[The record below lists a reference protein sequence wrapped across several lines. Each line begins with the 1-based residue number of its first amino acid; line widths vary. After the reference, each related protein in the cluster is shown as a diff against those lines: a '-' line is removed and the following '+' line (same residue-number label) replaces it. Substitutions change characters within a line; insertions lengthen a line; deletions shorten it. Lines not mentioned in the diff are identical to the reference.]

1 MGENFLKSYLSVLTP
16 KNFPQI
22 IVLHCHGVLPLRLP
36 KAGLVS
42 QMEAKSSLAQARE
55 AAGLTVE
62 QISALTNIR
71 AAVIKDLEMNSVEIC
86 GGIAYARGHIR
97 TITKVLNQKTPKS
110 VSFDADLIVAEIE
123 AAQSEDGRKIIDRLA
138 ENNVADKPREKK
150 RIKFRTL
157 ASISAAVLSIGFVA
171 QVAIS
176 NVSNID
182 VDTSQITTTR
192 KSFQNEAA
200 STPAGVNLVVTGI
213 SGKSWIGLTN
223 ANGEQV
229 FNGQISSGQ
238 VATFNDPQLIKAV
251 IGNAGAVKLNLNGSD
266 LGVAGAEGEV
276 VRLDFDANGQL

>member
-1 MGENFLKSYLSVLTP
+1 
-16 KNFPQI
+16 
-22 IVLHCHGVLPLRLP
+22 
-36 KAGLVS
+36 
-42 QMEAKSSLAQARE
+42 MESKSSLAQARE
-55 AAGLTVE
+55 TAGLTVE

-71 AAVIKDLEMNSVEIC
+71 IAVIKDLENNSVDIC

-97 TITKVLNQKTPKS
+97 TIAKVLNQKTPKS
-110 VSFDADLIVAEIE
+110 ISFDADLIVAGIE
-123 AAQSEDGRKIIDRLA
+123 AAQSEDGRKIIERLA
-138 ENNVADKPREKK
+138 ENNVADKPKEKK
-150 RIKFRTL
+150 RMKFRTL

-171 QVAIS
+171 QVAIN

-192 KSFQNEAA
+192 KSFQSEAA
-200 STPAGVNLVVTGI
+200 SVPAGVNLVVTGI

-238 VATFNDPQLIKAV
+238 VATFTDPQLIKAV

>member
-1 MGENFLKSYLSVLTP
+1 M
-16 KNFPQI
+16 Q
-22 IVLHCHGVLPLRLP
+22 
-36 KAGLVS
+36 
-42 QMEAKSSLAQARE
+42 AKSSLAQARE

-71 AAVIKDLEMNSVEIC
+71 VAVIKDLENNSVEVC

-138 ENNVADKPREKK
+138 ENNVADKPKEKR

-171 QVAIS
+171 QVAIN

-182 VDTSQITTTR
+182 VDTPQITTTR
-192 KSFQNEAA
+192 QSFQNEAA
-200 STPAGVNLVVTGI
+200 SIPAGVNLVVTGI

-223 ANGEQV
+223 ANGDQV

-238 VATFNDPQLIKAV
+238 VATFTDPKLIKAV

-276 VRLDFDANGQL
+276 GRLDFDANGQL

>member
-1 MGENFLKSYLSVLTP
+1 
-16 KNFPQI
+16 
-22 IVLHCHGVLPLRLP
+22 
-36 KAGLVS
+36 
-42 QMEAKSSLAQARE
+42 MESKSSLAQARE
-55 AAGLTVE
+55 TAGLTVE

-71 AAVIKDLEMNSVEIC
+71 VAVIKDLENNSVDIC

-97 TITKVLNQKTPKS
+97 TIAKVLNQKTPKS
-110 VSFDADLIVAEIE
+110 ISFDADLIVAEIE
-123 AAQSEDGRKIIDRLA
+123 AAQSEDGRKIIERLA
-138 ENNVADKPREKK
+138 ENNVADKPKEKK
-150 RIKFRTL
+150 RMKFRTL

-171 QVAIS
+171 QVAIN

-238 VATFNDPQLIKAV
+238 VATFTDPQLIKAV

-276 VRLDFDANGQL
+276 VRLNFDANGQL

>member
-1 MGENFLKSYLSVLTP
+1 MQS
-16 KNFPQI
+16 
-22 IVLHCHGVLPLRLP
+22 
-36 KAGLVS
+36 
-42 QMEAKSSLAQARE
+42 KSSLAQARE
-55 AAGLTVE
+55 TAGLTVE

-71 AAVIKDLEMNSVEIC
+71 VAVIKDLENNSVDIC

-97 TITKVLNQKTPKS
+97 TIAKVLNQKTPKS
-110 VSFDADLIVAEIE
+110 ISFDADLIVAEIE
-123 AAQSEDGRKIIDRLA
+123 AAQSNDGRKIIERLA
-138 ENNVADKPREKK
+138 ENNVADKPKEKK
-150 RIKFRTL
+150 RIKFKTL

-171 QVAIS
+171 QVAIN

-200 STPAGVNLVVTGI
+200 STPSGVNLVVTGI
-213 SGKSWIGLTN
+213 NGKSWIGLTN

-238 VATFNDPQLIKAV
+238 VATFTDPQLIKAV

>member
-1 MGENFLKSYLSVLTP
+1 
-16 KNFPQI
+16 
-22 IVLHCHGVLPLRLP
+22 
-36 KAGLVS
+36 
-42 QMEAKSSLAQARE
+42 MESKSSLAQARE
-55 AAGLTVE
+55 TAGLTVE

-71 AAVIKDLEMNSVEIC
+71 VAVIKDLENNSVDIC

-97 TITKVLNQKTPKS
+97 TIAKVLNQKTPKS
-110 VSFDADLIVAEIE
+110 ISFDADLIVAEIE
-123 AAQSEDGRKIIDRLA
+123 AAQSEDGRKIIERLA
-138 ENNVADKPREKK
+138 ENNVADKPKEKK
-150 RIKFRTL
+150 RMKFRTL
-157 ASISAAVLSIGFVA
+157 ASISAAVFSIGFVA
-171 QVAIS
+171 QVAIN

-238 VATFNDPQLIKAV
+238 VATFTDPQLIKAV

>member
-1 MGENFLKSYLSVLTP
+1 MQS
-16 KNFPQI
+16 
-22 IVLHCHGVLPLRLP
+22 
-36 KAGLVS
+36 
-42 QMEAKSSLAQARE
+42 KSSLAQARE
-55 AAGLTVE
+55 TAGLTVE

-71 AAVIKDLEMNSVEIC
+71 VAVIKDLENNSVDIC

-97 TITKVLNQKTPKS
+97 TIAKVLNQKTPKS
-110 VSFDADLIVAEIE
+110 ISFDADLIVAEIE
-123 AAQSEDGRKIIDRLA
+123 AAQSNDGRKIIERLA
-138 ENNVADKPREKK
+138 ENNVADKPKEKK
-150 RIKFRTL
+150 RMKFKTL
-157 ASISAAVLSIGFVA
+157 ATISATVLSIGFVA
-171 QVAIS
+171 QVAIN

-200 STPAGVNLVVTGI
+200 STPSGVNLVVTGI
-213 SGKSWIGLTN
+213 NGKSWIGLTN

-238 VATFNDPQLIKAV
+238 VATFTDPQLIKAV
-251 IGNAGAVKLNLNGSD
+251 IGNAGAVRLNLNGSD

>member
-1 MGENFLKSYLSVLTP
+1 
-16 KNFPQI
+16 
-22 IVLHCHGVLPLRLP
+22 
-36 KAGLVS
+36 
-42 QMEAKSSLAQARE
+42 MESKSSLAQARE
-55 AAGLTVE
+55 TAGLTVE

-71 AAVIKDLEMNSVEIC
+71 VAVIKDLENNSVDIC

-110 VSFDADLIVAEIE
+110 ISFDADLIVAEIE
-123 AAQSEDGRKIIDRLA
+123 AAQSEDGRKIIERLA
-138 ENNVADKPREKK
+138 ENNVADKPKEKK
-150 RIKFRTL
+150 RMKFRTL

-171 QVAIS
+171 QVAIN

-192 KSFQNEAA
+192 KSFQSEAA
-200 STPAGVNLVVTGI
+200 STPTGVNLVVTGI
-213 SGKSWIGLTN
+213 SGISWIGLTN

-238 VATFNDPQLIKAV
+238 VATFSDPQLIKAV

-266 LGVAGAEGEV
+266 LGVAGADGEV

>member
-1 MGENFLKSYLSVLTP
+1 MQS
-16 KNFPQI
+16 
-22 IVLHCHGVLPLRLP
+22 
-36 KAGLVS
+36 
-42 QMEAKSSLAQARE
+42 KSSLAQARE

>member
-1 MGENFLKSYLSVLTP
+1 
-16 KNFPQI
+16 
-22 IVLHCHGVLPLRLP
+22 
-36 KAGLVS
+36 
-42 QMEAKSSLAQARE
+42 MESKSSLAQARE

-71 AAVIKDLEMNSVEIC
+71 VAVIKDLEMNSVEIC

-171 QVAIS
+171 QVAIG

>member
-1 MGENFLKSYLSVLTP
+1 
-16 KNFPQI
+16 
-22 IVLHCHGVLPLRLP
+22 
-36 KAGLVS
+36 
-42 QMEAKSSLAQARE
+42 MEAKSSLAQARE

-123 AAQSEDGRKIIDRLA
+123 AAQGEDGRKIIDRLA

>member
-1 MGENFLKSYLSVLTP
+1 M
-16 KNFPQI
+16 Q
-22 IVLHCHGVLPLRLP
+22 
-36 KAGLVS
+36 
-42 QMEAKSSLAQARE
+42 AKSSLAQARE

-71 AAVIKDLEMNSVEIC
+71 AAVIKDLENNSAEVC

-138 ENNVADKPREKK
+138 ENNVADKPKEKR

-171 QVAIS
+171 QVAIN

-182 VDTSQITTTR
+182 VDSPQITTTR
-192 KSFQNEAA
+192 QRFQNEAA
-200 STPAGVNLVVTGI
+200 SMPAGVNLVVTGI

>member
-1 MGENFLKSYLSVLTP
+1 
-16 KNFPQI
+16 
-22 IVLHCHGVLPLRLP
+22 
-36 KAGLVS
+36 
-42 QMEAKSSLAQARE
+42 MESKSSLAQARE
-55 AAGLTVE
+55 TAGLTVE

-71 AAVIKDLEMNSVEIC
+71 VAVIKDLENNSVDIC

-97 TITKVLNQKTPKS
+97 TIAKVLNQKTPKS
-110 VSFDADLIVAEIE
+110 ISFDADLIVAEIE
-123 AAQSEDGRKIIDRLA
+123 AAQSEDGRKIIERLA
-138 ENNVADKPREKK
+138 ENNVADKPKEKK
-150 RIKFRTL
+150 RIKFKTL

-171 QVAIS
+171 QVAIN

-200 STPAGVNLVVTGI
+200 STPSGVNLVVTGI

-238 VATFNDPQLIKAV
+238 VATFTDPQLIKAV

>member
-1 MGENFLKSYLSVLTP
+1 
-16 KNFPQI
+16 
-22 IVLHCHGVLPLRLP
+22 
-36 KAGLVS
+36 
-42 QMEAKSSLAQARE
+42 MESKSSLAQARE
-55 AAGLTVE
+55 TAGLTVE

-71 AAVIKDLEMNSVEIC
+71 VAVIKDLENNSVDIC

-97 TITKVLNQKTPKS
+97 TIAKVLNQKTPKS
-110 VSFDADLIVAEIE
+110 ISFDADLIVAEIE
-123 AAQSEDGRKIIDRLA
+123 AAQSEDGRKIIERLA
-138 ENNVADKPREKK
+138 ENNVADKPKEKK
-150 RIKFRTL
+150 RMKFKTL
-157 ASISAAVLSIGFVA
+157 ATISAAVLSIGFVA
-171 QVAIS
+171 QVAIN

-223 ANGEQV
+223 ASGEQV

-238 VATFNDPQLIKAV
+238 VATFTDPQLIKAV

>member
-1 MGENFLKSYLSVLTP
+1 
-16 KNFPQI
+16 
-22 IVLHCHGVLPLRLP
+22 
-36 KAGLVS
+36 
-42 QMEAKSSLAQARE
+42 MEAKSSLAQARE

-266 LGVAGAEGEV
+266 LGVVGAEGEV

>member
-1 MGENFLKSYLSVLTP
+1 
-16 KNFPQI
+16 
-22 IVLHCHGVLPLRLP
+22 
-36 KAGLVS
+36 
-42 QMEAKSSLAQARE
+42 MESKSSLAQARE
-55 AAGLTVE
+55 TAGLTVE

-71 AAVIKDLEMNSVEIC
+71 VAVIKDLENNSVDIC

-97 TITKVLNQKTPKS
+97 TIAKVLNQKTPKS
-110 VSFDADLIVAEIE
+110 ISFDADLIVAEIE
-123 AAQSEDGRKIIDRLA
+123 AAQSQDGRKIIERLA
-138 ENNVADKPREKK
+138 ENNVADKPKEKK
-150 RIKFRTL
+150 RMKFRTL

-171 QVAIS
+171 QVAIN

-229 FNGQISSGQ
+229 FNGQISAGQ
-238 VATFNDPQLIKAV
+238 VATFTDPQLIKAV

>member
-1 MGENFLKSYLSVLTP
+1 MSG
-16 KNFPQI
+16 
-22 IVLHCHGVLPLRLP
+22 
-36 KAGLVS
+36 
-42 QMEAKSSLAQARE
+42 KSSLAQARE
-55 AAGLTVE
+55 TAGLTVE

-71 AAVIKDLEMNSVEIC
+71 VVVIKDLENNSVDIC

-110 VSFDADLIVAEIE
+110 ISFDADLIVAEIE
-123 AAQSEDGRKIIDRLA
+123 AAQSNDGRKIIERLA
-138 ENNVADKPREKK
+138 ENNVADKPKEKK

-157 ASISAAVLSIGFVA
+157 ASISAAVLSIGLVA
-171 QVAIS
+171 QVAIN

-182 VDTSQITTTR
+182 VDSPQITTTR

-200 STPAGVNLVVTGI
+200 STPSGVNLVVTGI
-213 SGKSWIGLTN
+213 NGKSWIGLTN

-238 VATFNDPQLIKAV
+238 VATFSDPQLIKAV

-266 LGVAGAEGEV
+266 LGVVGAEGEV

>member
-1 MGENFLKSYLSVLTP
+1 M
-16 KNFPQI
+16 Q
-22 IVLHCHGVLPLRLP
+22 
-36 KAGLVS
+36 
-42 QMEAKSSLAQARE
+42 AKSSLAQARE

-71 AAVIKDLEMNSVEIC
+71 VAVIKDLESNSAEVC

-110 VSFDADLIVAEIE
+110 VSFDADLIIAEIE

-138 ENNVADKPREKK
+138 ENNVADKPKEKR

-171 QVAIS
+171 QVAIN

-182 VDTSQITTTR
+182 VDSPQITTTR
-192 KSFQNEAA
+192 QSFQNEAA
-200 STPAGVNLVVTGI
+200 SMPAGVNLVVTGI

-238 VATFNDPQLIKAV
+238 VATFTDPKLIKAV

>member
-1 MGENFLKSYLSVLTP
+1 M
-16 KNFPQI
+16 Q
-22 IVLHCHGVLPLRLP
+22 
-36 KAGLVS
+36 
-42 QMEAKSSLAQARE
+42 AKSSLAQARE

-71 AAVIKDLEMNSVEIC
+71 VAVIKDLEHNSAEVC
-86 GGIAYARGHIR
+86 GGLAYARGHIR

-138 ENNVADKPREKK
+138 ENNVADKPKEKR

-171 QVAIS
+171 QVAIN

-182 VDTSQITTTR
+182 VDSPQITTTR
-192 KSFQNEAA
+192 QSFQNEAA
-200 STPAGVNLVVTGI
+200 SMPAGVNLVVTGI

-266 LGVAGAEGEV
+266 LGVVGAEGEV

>member
-1 MGENFLKSYLSVLTP
+1 M
-16 KNFPQI
+16 Q
-22 IVLHCHGVLPLRLP
+22 
-36 KAGLVS
+36 
-42 QMEAKSSLAQARE
+42 AKSSLAQARE

-71 AAVIKDLEMNSVEIC
+71 VAVIKDLEHNSVEVC
-86 GGIAYARGHIR
+86 GGLAYARGHIR

-138 ENNVADKPREKK
+138 ENNVADKPKEKR

-171 QVAIS
+171 QVAIN

-182 VDTSQITTTR
+182 VDSPQITTTR
-192 KSFQNEAA
+192 QSFQNEAA
-200 STPAGVNLVVTGI
+200 SMPAGVNLVVTGI

-223 ANGEQV
+223 ANGDQV

-238 VATFNDPQLIKAV
+238 VATFTDPKLIKAV

>member
-1 MGENFLKSYLSVLTP
+1 
-16 KNFPQI
+16 
-22 IVLHCHGVLPLRLP
+22 
-36 KAGLVS
+36 
-42 QMEAKSSLAQARE
+42 MESKSSLAQARE
-55 AAGLTVE
+55 TAGLTVE

-71 AAVIKDLEMNSVEIC
+71 VAVIKDLENNSVDIC

-97 TITKVLNQKTPKS
+97 TIAKVLNQKTPKS
-110 VSFDADLIVAEIE
+110 ISFDADLIVAEIE
-123 AAQSEDGRKIIDRLA
+123 AAQSEDGRKIIERLA
-138 ENNVADKPREKK
+138 ENNVADKPKEKK
-150 RIKFRTL
+150 RMKCRTL

-171 QVAIS
+171 QVAIN

-192 KSFQNEAA
+192 KSFQSEAA
-200 STPAGVNLVVTGI
+200 STPTGVNLVVTGI

-238 VATFNDPQLIKAV
+238 VATFSDPQLIKAV

-266 LGVAGAEGEV
+266 LGVAGADGEV

>member
-1 MGENFLKSYLSVLTP
+1 
-16 KNFPQI
+16 
-22 IVLHCHGVLPLRLP
+22 
-36 KAGLVS
+36 
-42 QMEAKSSLAQARE
+42 MESKSSLAQARE
-55 AAGLTVE
+55 TAGLTVE

-71 AAVIKDLEMNSVEIC
+71 VAVIKDLENNSVDIC

-97 TITKVLNQKTPKS
+97 TIAKVLNQKTPKS
-110 VSFDADLIVAEIE
+110 LSFDADLIVAEIE
-123 AAQSEDGRKIIDRLA
+123 AAQSEDGRKIIERLA
-138 ENNVADKPREKK
+138 ENNVADKPKEKK
-150 RIKFRTL
+150 RMKFRTL

-171 QVAIS
+171 QVAIN

-192 KSFQNEAA
+192 KSFQSEAA
-200 STPAGVNLVVTGI
+200 STPTGVNLVVTGI

-238 VATFNDPQLIKAV
+238 VATFSDPQLIKAV

-266 LGVAGAEGEV
+266 LGVAGADGEV

>member
-1 MGENFLKSYLSVLTP
+1 
-16 KNFPQI
+16 
-22 IVLHCHGVLPLRLP
+22 
-36 KAGLVS
+36 
-42 QMEAKSSLAQARE
+42 MESKSSLAQARE
-55 AAGLTVE
+55 TAGLTVE

-71 AAVIKDLEMNSVEIC
+71 VAVIKDLENNSVDIC

-110 VSFDADLIVAEIE
+110 LSFDADLIVAEIE
-123 AAQSEDGRKIIDRLA
+123 AAQSEDGRKIIERLA
-138 ENNVADKPREKK
+138 ENNVADKPKEKK
-150 RIKFRTL
+150 KMKFRTL

-171 QVAIS
+171 QVAIN
-176 NVSNID
+176 NVSSID
-182 VDTSQITTTR
+182 VDTSQITPTR
-192 KSFQNEAA
+192 KSFQSEAA
-200 STPAGVNLVVTGI
+200 STPTGVNLVVTGI

-238 VATFNDPQLIKAV
+238 VATFSDPQLIKAV

-266 LGVAGAEGEV
+266 LGVAGADGEV

>member
-1 MGENFLKSYLSVLTP
+1 M
-16 KNFPQI
+16 Q
-22 IVLHCHGVLPLRLP
+22 
-36 KAGLVS
+36 
-42 QMEAKSSLAQARE
+42 AKSSLAQARE

-71 AAVIKDLEMNSVEIC
+71 VAVIKDLENNSVEVC
-86 GGIAYARGHIR
+86 GGLAYARGHIR

-138 ENNVADKPREKK
+138 ENNVADKPKEKR

-171 QVAIS
+171 QVAIN

-182 VDTSQITTTR
+182 VDSPQITTTR
-192 KSFQNEAA
+192 QSFQNEAA
-200 STPAGVNLVVTGI
+200 SMPAGVNLVVTGI

-238 VATFNDPQLIKAV
+238 VATFTDPKLIKAV

>member
-1 MGENFLKSYLSVLTP
+1 
-16 KNFPQI
+16 
-22 IVLHCHGVLPLRLP
+22 
-36 KAGLVS
+36 
-42 QMEAKSSLAQARE
+42 MESKSSLAQARE
-55 AAGLTVE
+55 TAGLTVE

-71 AAVIKDLEMNSVEIC
+71 VAVIKDLENNSVDIC

-97 TITKVLNQKTPKS
+97 TIAKVLNQKTPKTI
-110 VSFDADLIVAEIE
+110 SFDADLIVAEIE
-123 AAQSEDGRKIIDRLA
+123 AAQSQDGRKIIERLA
-138 ENNVADKPREKK
+138 ENNVADKPKEKK
-150 RIKFRTL
+150 RMKFRTL

-171 QVAIS
+171 QVAIN

-229 FNGQISSGQ
+229 FNGQISAGQ
-238 VATFNDPQLIKAV
+238 VATFTDPQLIKAV

>member
-1 MGENFLKSYLSVLTP
+1 MSG
-16 KNFPQI
+16 
-22 IVLHCHGVLPLRLP
+22 
-36 KAGLVS
+36 
-42 QMEAKSSLAQARE
+42 KSSLAQARE
-55 AAGLTVE
+55 TAGLTVE

-71 AAVIKDLEMNSVEIC
+71 VAVIKDLENNSVDIC

-97 TITKVLNQKTPKS
+97 TIAKVLNQKTPKS
-110 VSFDADLIVAEIE
+110 ISFDADLIVAEIE
-123 AAQSEDGRKIIDRLA
+123 AAQSNDGRKIIERLA
-138 ENNVADKPREKK
+138 ENNVADKPKEKK
-150 RIKFRTL
+150 RIKFKTL

-171 QVAIS
+171 QVAIN

-200 STPAGVNLVVTGI
+200 STPSGVNLVVTGI
-213 SGKSWIGLTN
+213 NGKSWIGLTN

-238 VATFNDPQLIKAV
+238 VATFSDPQLIKAV